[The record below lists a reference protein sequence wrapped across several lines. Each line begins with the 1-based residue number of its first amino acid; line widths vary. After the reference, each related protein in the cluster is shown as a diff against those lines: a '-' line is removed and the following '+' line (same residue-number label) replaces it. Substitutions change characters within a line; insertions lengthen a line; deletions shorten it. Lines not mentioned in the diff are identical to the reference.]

1 MEAEH
6 VLNRLWIGQAEKSD
20 SGNYSCT
27 IPGYEKTN
35 FPRARVRV
43 HVMDGKLSLVTVG
56 CGVFSL
62 PTQKYGV
69 FQRAF
74 DISTTL
80 KKLRLVQAYNF
91 LKISFVYHFIKKID
105 SFFYTAV

>member
-43 HVMDGKLSLVTVG
+43 HVMDGKLSLLSG
-56 CGVFSL
+56 A
-62 PTQKYGV
+62 K
-69 FQRAF
+69 
-74 DISTTL
+74 
-80 KKLRLVQAYNF
+80 
-91 LKISFVYHFIKKID
+91 
-105 SFFYTAV
+105 

>member
-1 MEAEH
+1 VEAEH

-43 HVMDGKLSLVTVG
+43 HVMDGKLSLVTVE
-56 CGVFSL
+56 CGDFQLGNFKGWCFFRGILIFHSLQCVKFKVQVF
-62 PTQKYGV
+62 
-69 FQRAF
+69 
-74 DISTTL
+74 
-80 KKLRLVQAYNF
+80 
-91 LKISFVYHFIKKID
+91 
-105 SFFYTAV
+105 

>member
-62 PTQKYGV
+62 PTQKSGV

-74 DISTTL
+74 DISTKEVKIVYRLFLVNCYLL
-80 KKLRLVQAYNF
+80 KDPSQLATWEVE
-91 LKISFVYHFIKKID
+91 
-105 SFFYTAV
+105 

>member
-43 HVMDGKLSLVTVG
+43 HVMDGKLSLVKGLFKVNLEFSFSIPGLFQTWNSKKPDLKSKADYNGVCTVDDMWLI
-56 CGVFSL
+56 F
-62 PTQKYGV
+62 
-69 FQRAF
+69 
-74 DISTTL
+74 
-80 KKLRLVQAYNF
+80 
-91 LKISFVYHFIKKID
+91 
-105 SFFYTAV
+105 

>member
-43 HVMDGKLSLVTVG
+43 HVMDGKLSLVPVG

-62 PTQKYGV
+62 PTQKFGV

-74 DISTTL
+74 DISTTQ
-80 KKLRLVQAYNF
+80 K
-91 LKISFVYHFIKKID
+91 KKIITD
-105 SFFYTAV
+105 IQFSLNIFFLPKNQYMHS

>member
-43 HVMDGKLSLVTVG
+43 HVMDGKLSLVKGLFKVNLE
-56 CGVFSL
+56 FSFSIPGL
-62 PTQKYGV
+62 
-69 FQRAF
+69 FQTWNSNKPGFEKLNSR
-74 DISTTL
+74 SEL
-80 KKLRLVQAYNF
+80 ELSKKAINN
-91 LKISFVYHFIKKID
+91 
-105 SFFYTAV
+105 

>member
-1 MEAEH
+1 VEAEH

-43 HVMDGKLSLVTVG
+43 HVMDGKLSLVTVQRECVSMG
-56 CGVFSL
+56 AAGARTCRSL
-62 PTQKYGV
+62 GHHLLHPL
-69 FQRAF
+69 
-74 DISTTL
+74 I
-80 KKLRLVQAYNF
+80 LRLLVLCAPANF
-91 LKISFVYHFIKKID
+91 DAQSSIL
-105 SFFYTAV
+105 